1 MRISIGILG
10 GIVLLFVGIFAIN
23 ESAEQAYE
31 PAVTNGSNASAS
43 AYNTSEAVIQGV
55 AQSTTPYLVYAG
67 VAAFILVSLGILLV
81 ASQRGGR

>member
-1 MRISIGILG
+1 MRLSIGVLG
-10 GIVLLFVGIFAIN
+10 GIVLLFIGIFAIN

-43 AYNTSEAVIQGV
+43 AYNTSEAVLQGV
-55 AQSTTPYLVYAG
+55 TNATVSYLVYAA

-81 ASQRGGR
+81 ASRGGGR